1 MIFNSIDKNNFEKEH
16 ISVEIAG
23 ENNIQDILEIQK
35 ERLLSDKQNVGELME
50 SGFLVNPISESDIIE
65 AINNSNNS
73 YIFVAKNK
81 IGEIV
86 GYSLSYDF
94 LHFLEK
100 HPKWKKEVGDL
111 SIDLEKEKVVYGKHL
126 ASRGNISGVGTAIN
140 NNLFKFSKDKG
151 YTLYIGEI
159 CEGPIK
165 NSRSAD
171 FHTNNFGLNKVGAYK
186 DTNQYDW
193 GIYAKKL

>member
-1 MIFNSIDKNNFEKEH
+1 MILNSIEKNNFEKEH

-35 ERLLSDKQNVGELME
+35 ERLLSDKHNVGELME

-65 AINNSNNS
+65 AINNSDNS

-94 LHFLEK
+94 LHFFIRPLMYESCFCF
-100 HPKWKKEVGDL
+100 
-111 SIDLEKEKVVYGKHL
+111 SIFFIV
-126 ASRGNISGVGTAIN
+126 
-140 NNLFKFSKDKG
+140 
-151 YTLYIGEI
+151 
-159 CEGPIK
+159 
-165 NSRSAD
+165 
-171 FHTNNFGLNKVGAYK
+171 GLNALISFSINSSYLAILFSYSCIFLLCSSSNFSRDICICYIPSSNFV
-186 DTNQYDW
+186 
-193 GIYAKKL
+193 